1 MISDLQPM
9 QDKLINLANL
19 AYEREL
25 SRELSRV
32 QRHID
37 LYRERESRFFNL
49 KEIRFKFYRETS
61 DEIWR
66 LYNRLAPDK
75 AIERA
80 VALGLLDDEEVPED
94 IRDTLSHAVQCVS

>member
-1 MISDLQPM
+1 MDM
-9 QDKLINLANL
+9 QARIRNLSNI

-37 LYRERESRFFNL
+37 LYRERESKFFNL

-66 LYNRLAPDK
+66 LYHHMGPDK
-75 AIERA
+75 AVERA
-80 VALGLLDDEEVPED
+80 VALGLLNEEEVPED
-94 IRDTLSHAVQCVS
+94 IRSHLSYAVQSVP

>member
-1 MISDLQPM
+1 MQEKIS
-9 QDKLINLANL
+9 NLANL

-25 SRELSRV
+25 SRELARV

-37 LYRERESRFFNL
+37 LYRERESKFFNL

-66 LYNRLAPDK
+66 LYNRLEPNK
-75 AIERA
+75 AVERA
-80 VALGLLDDEEVPED
+80 VALGLLNDEEVPED
-94 IRDTLSHAVQCVS
+94 IRNTLSHAVQCVS